1 MYSTDGEPV
10 QIVSGEPNADEPNGS
25 MCPLAFVSNSNG
37 EQVLDTR
44 GMITWLGKE
53 KQ

>member
-10 QIVSGEPNADEPNGS
+10 QIVSGEPNGS